1 MLMGQSPDIDHDP
14 GKEARQERK
23 ARIAKNEKQRD
34 QNLARAAA
42 QTNTREARKRDIER
56 GLAQARISTASMG
69 RFDKQLEGEKKPRG
83 IKRKASPARPYCF
96 QKKKSDCKPSS
107 ILLRNLQMRKR
118 KLLFICCLTWKVTPK
133 RCGKNLGKM
142 ILISVKL

>member
-1 MLMGQSPDIDHDP
+1 MLMGPFTEIDHDP

-23 ARIAKNEKQRD
+23 ARIAKNEKQRH

-42 QTNTREARKRDIER
+42 QNTREARKRDIER

-69 RFDKQLEGEKKPRG
+69 RFDKQLEGEKKPHG
-83 IKRKASPARPYCF
+83 VKRKASPARTVF
-96 QKKKSDCKPSS
+96 QKKKKSNCKPSS

-118 KLLFICCLTWKVTPK
+118 KLPLTCCLIWKATPK
-133 RCGKNLGKM
+133 RCGKNLGKTM
-142 ILISVKL
+142 LISVKL